1 MEHGSSEYHTPEPT
15 SADAALRSADKD
27 GPALGEAGSAAPGDD
42 RISRP
47 DVAPHGC
54 PTSVQ
59 ADTTA
64 GRALLAAS
72 RSPSRAASSRSVRS
86 GGTAPPPQ
94 PVTTP
99 IVRLTPPPS
108 PSPSGSPTEPPSI
121 SAPMTAPPTASA
133 FFQKRGGSSQPV
145 PSLPRRRS
153 SAEYSGGSRDGQC
166 VADHRPSPRSGY

>member
-27 GPALGEAGSAAPGDD
+27 GPALGEARSAARGED

-47 DVAPHGC
+47 MLLRTAVRRRSRQTRRLDVHC
-54 PTSVQ
+54 SL
-59 ADTTA
+59 
-64 GRALLAAS
+64 LLARPAGQ
-72 RSPSRAASSRSVRS
+72 RPLGQCGAGEPLHRPNHHPDRP
-86 GGTAPPPQ
+86 TD
-94 PVTTP
+94 
-99 IVRLTPPPS
+99 PPPS